1 MLSLL
6 CVHLDVS
13 KPIDLFSGAFA
24 LVFEAMIEQVNLMT
38 GVHMNDSMML
48 LMLAAGLSG
57 GSGRDAVGQD

>member
-1 MLSLL
+1 MLFLL

-24 LVFEAMIEQVNLMT
+24 LVFEVMIEQVNLME
-38 GVHMNDSMML
+38 VHMNDSMMF

>member
-1 MLSLL
+1 M
-6 CVHLDVS
+6 HLDAS

-24 LVFEAMIEQVNLMT
+24 LVFEVMIEQVNLME
-38 GVHMNDSMML
+38 VHMNDSMMF